1 MKTYEVKMKTTQ
13 LFNDL
18 FKIRIEDESENFDP
32 INNSD
37 DGAKLRMTLS
47 STLFRDLCED
57 KDGSVATYQL
67 FDIETVKP
75 VEKKT
80 FEVDVDLST
89 SVRVR
94 VDAWGRND
102 ATDIAEQLVQ
112 SDIEEYA
119 DIHDLD
125 VYGNKGREVA

>member
-1 MKTYEVKMKTTQ
+1 MKTYEIKMKPTQ

-32 INNSD
+32 INNYD
-37 DGAKLRMTLS
+37 DGVKLRFKLS
-47 STLFRDLCED
+47 QMPFRDLCED
-57 KDGSVATYQL
+57 KGRSVATYEL

-80 FEVDVDLST
+80 FDVDVDLST

-94 VDAWGRND
+94 VDAWHKKD
-102 ATDIAEQLVQ
+102 ATNIAEELVQ

-125 VYGNKGREVA
+125 VYAQEVA